1 MKTVN
6 CCKKKNKDPALMTRM
21 ERVMAYEIPNFGGDY
36 LKAEDAEFF
45 KIPTDET
52 QLEPVAIFWDMD
64 LMCRA
69 DELIKSS
76 DIHDASLSLIYD
88 NEIEEAR

>member
-1 MKTVN
+1 
-6 CCKKKNKDPALMTRM
+6 M
-21 ERVMAYEIPNFGGDY
+21 ERVMDYEIPQFSGGY
-36 LKAEDAEFF
+36 AAAEEADFF

-64 LMCRA
+64 TICRA

-76 DIHDASLSLIYD
+76 DIRDDSLSLIYD
-88 NEIEEAR
+88 ELIIEARGKIQDDFIKKKWTNEF